1 MADFDVVGHNFM
13 MNMMNNSGGGNAYA
27 GSGMGEGLKS
37 VLPELPSIERMQD
50 RWQSILPGG
59 KMLKSL
65 MEAGAIV
72 RMADLQG
79 LSITNSISPP
89 ATPFAGK
96 IGGVFSSK
104 SR

>member
-1 MADFDVVGHNFM
+1 MADFDVGAHNFM
-13 MNMMNNSGGGNAYA
+13 MNTLNNMGGGNPYA

-37 VLPELPSIERMQD
+37 VLPEFPSPERMQD
-50 RWQSILPGG
+50 RTQILLPGG
-59 KMLKSL
+59 KIFKSL

-79 LSITNSISPP
+79 LSITNNIAPP
-89 ATPFAGK
+89 PTPFAGN
-96 IGGVFSSK
+96 IAGVFSSK